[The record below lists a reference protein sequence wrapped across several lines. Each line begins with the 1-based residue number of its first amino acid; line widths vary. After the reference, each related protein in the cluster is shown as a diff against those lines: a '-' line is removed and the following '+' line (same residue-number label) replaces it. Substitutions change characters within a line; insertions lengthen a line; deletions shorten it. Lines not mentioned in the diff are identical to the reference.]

1 MKKIVLLLAFLPV
14 YVLAQSKIE
23 PELKVSYE
31 LGVDEYKNQSFG
43 AELILGYRASD
54 QFRIGV
60 GTGIYWCKH
69 LYENAS
75 IVGSHYYEEYRETA
89 SYIPMFLDVKYNFIT
104 GNISPYL
111 RVDVGYSLF
120 NSASDYADNNKLG
133 FMTNPAFGVDFNV
146 GKGCLFLEVGY
157 KYQDRKLFEEKEGYS
172 QTTFSVGSHF

>member
-1 MKKIVLLLAFLPV
+1 MKRFVLLLAFLPMFAH
-14 YVLAQSKIE
+14 AQSKIE

-54 QFRIGV
+54 QLRIGV

-89 SYIPMFLDVKYNFIT
+89 RGCHLNCVTATYNKMYLELVFI
-104 GNISPYL
+104 IK
-111 RVDVGYSLF
+111 V
-120 NSASDYADNNKLG
+120 
-133 FMTNPAFGVDFNV
+133 
-146 GKGCLFLEVGY
+146 E
-157 KYQDRKLFEEKEGYS
+157 
-172 QTTFSVGSHF
+172 

>member
-69 LYENAS
+69 
-75 IVGSHYYEEYRETA
+75 
-89 SYIPMFLDVKYNFIT
+89 
-104 GNISPYL
+104 
-111 RVDVGYSLF
+111 
-120 NSASDYADNNKLG
+120 
-133 FMTNPAFGVDFNV
+133 
-146 GKGCLFLEVGY
+146 
-157 KYQDRKLFEEKEGYS
+157 
-172 QTTFSVGSHF
+172 